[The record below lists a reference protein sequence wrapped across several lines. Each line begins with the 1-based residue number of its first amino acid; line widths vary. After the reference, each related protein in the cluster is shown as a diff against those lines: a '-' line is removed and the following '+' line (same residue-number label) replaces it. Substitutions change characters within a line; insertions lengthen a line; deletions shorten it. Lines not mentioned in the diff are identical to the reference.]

1 MACEPTSSPVRAE
14 PGLTTVLLVVF
25 LVALGLRAGWGIYQ
39 LTRAEDPTV
48 LEFPDE
54 VQYWSMAQSL
64 RAGEGLQDELG
75 FRAARMPLYPGLLAL
90 FTPAEHGVI
99 YAKVL
104 HWVIGALAAA
114 VTAWLAATMF
124 DRRAAWLAGLM
135 LAFDPFMVFFSS
147 LLLTETLFVTAIVL
161 LWGVGW
167 PILRAGGKGVSAWRW
182 LAAGLLTALCVYVRV
197 SSLGLMVAVVALW
210 LVAGHFRRQ
219 VLLGGAGV
227 LLVVVL
233 ALLPWA
239 LRNQRVT
246 GHLCWLTHRGG
257 ISLYD
262 GVGPQAQGDSNLG
275 GIKQMPA
282 VRGLDEVQWNR
293 YFMHESLKAMRD
305 DPGRILRLALVKW
318 SRMWN
323 PLPNV
328 ETYRSP
334 FVRLI
339 SAAWTLPTFAFATAG
354 AILLGLRRRE
364 QARGRALLWLL
375 GPALYL
381 TALHGLFV
389 GSVRYRLGAIPMLEV
404 LAAVALV
411 ALWKWLAQRREAA
424 HG

>member
-1 MACEPTSSPVRAE
+1 MTSAPTSSSARAE
-14 PGLTTVLLVVF
+14 PSLTTVLVVVF
-25 LVALGLRAGWGIYQ
+25 LLALGLRAGWGVYQ
-39 LTRAEDPTV
+39 LVRAEDPTT

-54 VQYWSMAQSL
+54 VQYWSTAQSL
-64 RAGEGLQDELG
+64 RAGEGLRDEFG
-75 FRAARMPLYPGLLAL
+75 FRATRMPLYPGLLAL
-90 FTPAEHGVI
+90 FTQTEHGVV
-99 YAKVL
+99 YAKAL

-114 VTAWLAATMF
+114 ATAWLAGTMF
-124 DRRAAWLAGLM
+124 DRRAAWIAGLM

-147 LLLTETLFVTAIVL
+147 LLLTETPFVTVLVL
-161 LWGVGW
+161 LWGTGW

-182 LAAGLLTALCVYVRV
+182 LAVGLLSALCVYVRV
-197 SSLGLMVAVVALW
+197 SSLGLIVTVVALW
-210 LVAGHFRRQ
+210 WIVGRCRRQ
-219 VLLGGAGV
+219 VLLGGIGV
-227 LLVVVL
+227 LLTVVV

-275 GIKQMPA
+275 DIKQMPA
-282 VRGLDEVQWNR
+282 VRGLDEVEWNR
-293 YFMHESLKAMRD
+293 YFMDESVRAIRD
-305 DPGRILRLALVKW
+305 DPGRILRLTVVKW

-334 FVRLI
+334 LVRLI
-339 SAAWTLPTFAFATAG
+339 SAVWTLPTFAFAAAG

-364 QARGRALLWLL
+364 HAQGRALLWLIS
-375 GPALYL
+375 PALYL

-411 ALWKWLAQRREAA
+411 ALWGRLTQGREKARE
-424 HG
+424 